1 MADEKRLGLRTVM
14 LPSRPRIISGACLA
28 GPKEGQGPLGE
39 VIHEI
44 IADDLFGEETWEKAE
59 TRFFWTAV
67 KQAIQKAG
75 LRESSIDYLLGGD
88 LLNQIMCASIAARE
102 TGIPF
107 LGLYG
112 ACSTMA
118 QSLCLGGMLVDGG
131 FARQVVCAASSHFCT
146 AERQYR
152 FPLEYAG
159 QRPPTAQWT
168 VTGAGATLI
177 TGDPRHKALA
187 CLTHVTLGRVVDWGI
202 TDANNMGAAMAPA
215 ACDTLCA
222 HLEDTGRTPEDY
234 DLIVTGDLG
243 QVGHDLMLELMA
255 KQGRPLIEDRYMDCG
270 LEIFS
275 KDQDVHAGGSGCGCS
290 AVVLNSLLLG
300 KLARGEA
307 RRILF
312 MATGALLS
320 PTSSQQG
327 QSIPGVAHLAV
338 LEGGGGVC
346 S

>member
-1 MADEKRLGLRTVM
+1 M
-14 LPSRPRIISGACLA
+14 
-28 GPKEGQGPLGE
+28 
-39 VIHEI
+39 
-44 IADDLFGEETWEKAE
+44 
-59 TRFFWTAV
+59 
-67 KQAIQKAG
+67 
-75 LRESSIDYLLGGD
+75 
-88 LLNQIMCASIAARE
+88 
-102 TGIPF
+102 
-107 LGLYG
+107 
-112 ACSTMA
+112 
-118 QSLCLGGMLVDGG
+118 
-131 FARQVVCAASSHFCT
+131 
-146 AERQYR
+146 
-152 FPLEYAG
+152 
-159 QRPPTAQWT
+159 
-168 VTGAGATLI
+168 
-177 TGDPRHKALA
+177 
-187 CLTHVTLGRVVDWGI
+187 
-202 TDANNMGAAMAPA
+202 
-215 ACDTLCA
+215 
-222 HLEDTGRTPEDY
+222 GRTPEDY

-255 KQGRPLIEDRYMDCG
+255 KQGRPLIENRYMDCG